1 MPPEALGETLETSSF
16 ENYKKADMYS
26 IALVIW
32 EILSRTLLRGMV
44 NEDLCPYKYFPLFTT
59 LFYFHF

>member
-1 MPPEALGETLETSSF
+1 MAPEVLGDTLARDSF

-32 EILSRTLLRGMV
+32 EILSRTLLKGMV
-44 NEDLCPYKYFPLFTT
+44 NDDLCPYK
-59 LFYFHF
+59 

>member
-1 MPPEALGETLETSSF
+1 MPPEVLGDTLDTSSF

-44 NEDLCPYKYFPLFTT
+44 NEDLCPYK
-59 LFYFHF
+59 